1 MGQADYLNQSV
12 VVVVLARCR
21 CWIILPA
28 EIYVRK
34 RKEKERDKRISERGS
49 QAKNERQIENGSVV
63 I

>member
-12 VVVVLARCR
+12 VVVVFARCR

-34 RKEKERDKRISERGS
+34 RKEKSET
-49 QAKNERQIENGSVV
+49 NVLVIEGARPRMKDR
-63 I
+63 